1 MKMSIKD
8 LKCDGNHMRIPNNNQ
23 SLRISMRNLKLR
35 DSDRGVEHIRGN
47 QPSLLRGQ
55 NNQLTDEKVDHVK
68 DH

>member
-8 LKCDGNHMRIPNNNQ
+8 LKCDGNDMRIPNNNH
-23 SLRISMRNLKLR
+23 SLGISMENLKLR
-35 DSDRGVEHIRGN
+35 DSDQGAEHIRGN

-55 NNQLTDEKVDHVK
+55 NNQLTDEKVDQVK